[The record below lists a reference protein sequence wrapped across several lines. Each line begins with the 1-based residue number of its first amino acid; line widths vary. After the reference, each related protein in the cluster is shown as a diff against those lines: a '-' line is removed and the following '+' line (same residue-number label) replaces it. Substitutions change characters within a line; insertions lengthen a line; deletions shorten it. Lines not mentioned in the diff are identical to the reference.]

1 MALNSKNFLVGIY
14 VIYTI
19 FIPYNNIDPHI
30 RDQSIPSFGTFVGVE
45 RVEKRCE
52 RARELVAV
60 MAMIA
65 VRASRNEV
73 SPERY

>member
-1 MALNSKNFLVGIY
+1 
-14 VIYTI
+14 
-19 FIPYNNIDPHI
+19 
-30 RDQSIPSFGTFVGVE
+30 VGVE

-52 RARELVAV
+52 RAHELVAV

-65 VRASRNEV
+65 VRASQNEV